1 MSYTP
6 IAEYVSSK
14 GVSRF
19 KTTCP
24 TLSEAVEAI
33 NSRSNVIYS
42 WIVLPDGSK
51 VNLANQNGTWMLPEG
66 FEELSVNS
74 DGASHSDGS
83 RLNGAAEAEPA
94 DATAGE
100 L

>member
-6 IAEYVSSK
+6 IAEYISSK

-19 KTTCP
+19 KTTSP
-24 TLSEAVEAI
+24 TLSEAVDAI

-42 WIVLPDGSK
+42 WIVLPGGSK

-83 RLNGAAEAEPA
+83 MLNGAAEAEPA